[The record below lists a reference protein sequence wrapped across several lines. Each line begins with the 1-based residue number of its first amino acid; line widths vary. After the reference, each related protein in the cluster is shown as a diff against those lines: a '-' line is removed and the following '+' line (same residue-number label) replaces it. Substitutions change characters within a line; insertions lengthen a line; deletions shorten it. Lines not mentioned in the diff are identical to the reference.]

1 MVSIMRTTLDIDDDV
16 LTAAKELGKRMKK
29 SAGSIISEL
38 ARESLVRPS
47 ASTAKE
53 SRPVY
58 GFKILPA
65 APGKIVTNEL
75 IDRIR
80 EETGT

>member
-1 MVSIMRTTLDIDDDV
+1 MRTTLDIDDDV
-16 LTAAKELGKRMKK
+16 LTAAKELGKRTKK
-29 SAGSIISEL
+29 SAGSVISEL
-38 ARESLVRPS
+38 ARESLIRPTT
-47 ASTAKE
+47 STAKE

-58 GFKILPA
+58 GFKTLPA

-75 IDRIR
+75 INRIR